1 MKGSQSVWMV
11 IHLARSEDGAQRIAD
26 MLGGEGLVVKTHP
39 IYRNK
44 TAQDNLYE
52 ILVLKSESE
61 EARNLLI
68 KHGFLS

>member
-39 IYRNK
+39 IYR
-44 TAQDNLYE
+44 L
-52 ILVLKSESE
+52 S
-61 EARNLLI
+61 LI
-68 KHGFLS
+68 HIWMCIRDRGTPVCI